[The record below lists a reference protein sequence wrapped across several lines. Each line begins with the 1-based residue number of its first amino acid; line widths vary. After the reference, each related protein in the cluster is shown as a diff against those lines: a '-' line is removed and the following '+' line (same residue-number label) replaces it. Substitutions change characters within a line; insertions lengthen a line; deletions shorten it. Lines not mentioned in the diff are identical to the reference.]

1 MACYYQKFEK
11 DCINIDSH
19 KFVVYYTLIAQ
30 LLATASAVYTQNIS
44 VHTQP
49 VCIHQNHTHHWKAGE
64 WQRLHLFIPPIF
76 SPKEWLTHLVTP
88 HQLEDLVYY
97 VLNLLEMSSNIAE
110 VPIQ

>member
-1 MACYYQKFEK
+1 MADYYQKFDK
-11 DCINIDSH
+11 NCINIDSD

-30 LLATASAVYTQNIS
+30 LLATASTVNTLNTS

-49 VCIHQNHTHHWKAGE
+49 VYLHQSHTHHRKAGE
-64 WQRLHLFIPPIF
+64 WQRLHLFIPPVF

-88 HQLEDLVYY
+88 HPLEDLVNYP
-97 VLNLLEMSSNIAE
+97 LNLWEMSSNTMD

>member
-1 MACYYQKFEK
+1 MANYYQKFEK
-11 DCINIDSH
+11 NCINIDSD

-30 LLATASAVYTQNIS
+30 LLATASLIDTQEIS

-49 VCIHQNHTHHWKAGE
+49 VYLHQSHTHHRKAGE
-64 WQRLHLFIPPIF
+64 WQRLHLFTPPIF

-88 HQLEDLVYY
+88 HPVEDLVYCA
-97 VLNLLEMSSNIAE
+97 LNLWEISSNTTD